1 MKILLTVPI
10 FELARGGAE
19 NFAFR
24 LCSKLAERGH
34 QIHVVTGRGE
44 SIPGIEVYRP
54 LSLIDETAKRIRP
67 DLSID
72 WGFNH
77 PADLHRIGGGVHRF
91 FLEHS
96 LNAYRGPLRLYKRFR
111 NSSIKNRKII
121 RRQSEM
127 IMRRGAFFVA
137 NSRFSASQITGA
149 GAPTENVFVLHNGV
163 DTSLFSPALRTTEP
177 DALRASWGLE
187 RSNIAFLFVAHNLVL
202 KNFKLL
208 KEVFERLAKLSKR
221 ARLVVAG
228 KHRPARM
235 PGNCIYA
242 GEIYDMPLC
251 YRACDCL
258 VHPTF
263 FDSCANV
270 VFESMSTG
278 LPAVVSNVCG
288 ADELVENEKSGFTLP
303 VTGNEREIIEIWFDK
318 IHLLS
323 ENKEMRKGMGH
334 SARKAML
341 GNEFEGYV
349 TRLEAI
355 IEMVIERKAGHG
367 R

>member
-24 LCSKLAERGH
+24 LCAKLAERGH
-34 QIHVVTGRGE
+34 EIHVVTGRGE

-54 LSLIDETAKRIRP
+54 LSAVGETAKRIRP
-67 DLSID
+67 DISID

-96 LNAYRGPLRLYKRFR
+96 LNAYRGPLRWYKQLR

-127 IMRRGAFFVA
+127 IVRRGAFFVA

-149 GAPTENVFVLHNGV
+149 GAQAENVFVLHNGV
-163 DTSLFSPALRTTEP
+163 DTSLFSPALSAVEQ

-187 RSNIAFLFVAHNLVL
+187 RADIAFLFVAHNLVL

-208 KEVFERLAKLSKR
+208 KEVFERLQKLSQR
-221 ARLVVAG
+221 VRLVVAG
-228 KHRPARM
+228 KHRPGRM

-278 LPAVVSNVCG
+278 LPVIVSNVCG
-288 ADELVENEKSGFTLP
+288 ADELVEHDKSGFTLP
-303 VTGNEREIIEIWFDK
+303 VTGDDREIKKIWFNK

-323 ENKEMRKGMGH
+323 ENVEMRKAMGD

-341 GNEFEGYV
+341 GNDLGGYV
-349 TRLEAI
+349 TRFEAV
-355 IEMVIERKAGHG
+355 IEMVLERKAGHG